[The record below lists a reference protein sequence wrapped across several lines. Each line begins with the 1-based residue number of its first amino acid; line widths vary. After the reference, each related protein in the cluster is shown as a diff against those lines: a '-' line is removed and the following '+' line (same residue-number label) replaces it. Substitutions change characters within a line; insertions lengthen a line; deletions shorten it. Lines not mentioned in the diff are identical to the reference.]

1 MRASRKMLRCARSGL
16 LVLCAVATATAVS
29 SASAQTTPAS
39 SASQAVDVDVPFIV
53 SPPAVTQ
60 AMLDIARV
68 NARDYLID
76 LGAGDG
82 RVVILAATRY
92 GARGLGVEIDPQLV
106 KRAQANAKAAK
117 VEARAE
123 FREEDLFKTD
133 LSPASVVTMYL
144 LPAVNLQ
151 LRERLLALKPGTR
164 LVSHDWDMGDWQP
177 DEERS
182 VAAPDKPIG
191 KDKTSRV
198 MLWVV
203 PAQMAGK
210 WCGTDD
216 AEATL
221 TVSQRYQKA
230 EGKLVV
236 GSGKQRSEIRFRVTL
251 SGNAFVLPLPDGDI
265 PARINGDELEF
276 LSTRVH
282 AGFKLRRA
290 AEADSC
296 ALPQRLVM
304 HSTLEGTNSQ

>member
-1 MRASRKMLRCARSGL
+1 MCARALLRVFPFSFLTASLLAVCSGD
-16 LVLCAVATATAVS
+16 VLANPETS
-29 SASAQTTPAS
+29 SRSAAPP
-39 SASQAVDVDVPFIV
+39 AVDVDVPFIV
-53 SPPAVTQ
+53 TPPAVTQ
-60 AMLDIARV
+60 AMLDIAKV
-68 NARDYLID
+68 GARDYLID

-82 RVVILAATRY
+82 RVVILAAARY

-117 VEARAE
+117 VDAQAE

-133 LSPASVVTMYL
+133 LSAASVITMYL

-177 DEERS
+177 DDERTI
-182 VAAPDKPIG
+182 AAPDKTIG
-191 KDKTSRV
+191 KDKSSRV

-203 PAQMAGK
+203 PAKLAGK
-210 WCGTDD
+210 WCGKDD
-216 AEATL
+216 AEASL

-230 EGKLVV
+230 EGKLVL

-251 SGNAFVLPLPDGDI
+251 KGDGFVLPLPDGDI
-265 PARINGDELEF
+265 PARISGDELEF
-276 LSTRVH
+276 MSTRVH

-290 AEADSC
+290 TDAESC
-296 ALPQRLVM
+296 APPLRLVQQVAPQ
-304 HSTLEGTNSQ
+304 SIGLK